1 MSTLISWTNETLN
14 LLTGCTKCSAG
25 CVNCYAERQIRMKM
39 GNPNPKVAHKFRN
52 GFKLTEHPQCLDDR
66 VLRGKAKMIFLNSL
80 SDTFH
85 AAVSEEFL
93 GQIFDMIRKHRQH
106 IFQVLTKR
114 PERLHL
120 IADYPSNAWLGVTVE
135 NADYL
140 NRIDYLLKT
149 NATVKF
155 CSFEPLL
162 GPIPSDAVIGLDW
175 VIVGGESGPEA
186 RPMRPEWA
194 VEIRE
199 ACQTHGV
206 PFFFKQMGG
215 KGRDK
220 GGKLLLGKLYQEF
233 PVNVVKK

>member
-14 LLTGCTKCSAG
+14 LLTGCTKCSPG
-25 CVNCYAERQIRMKM
+25 CANCYAERQINMKM
-39 GNPNPKVAHKFRN
+39 GNPNPKISYKFRN
-52 GFKLTEHPQCLDDR
+52 GFKLTEHPQYLNDPI
-66 VLRGKAKMIFLNSL
+66 LRGKPKMIFLNSL

-85 AAVSEEFL
+85 PDSSVEFVN
-93 GQIFDMIRKHRQH
+93 QTFDMIRKHPQH

-120 IADYPSNAWLGVTVE
+120 IEDYPPNAWLGVTVE

-162 GPIPSDAVIGLDW
+162 GAIPSDAVVGLDW
-175 VIVGGESGPEA
+175 VIVGGESGPKA
-186 RPMRPEWA
+186 RTMRPEWA
-194 VEIRE
+194 VGILNG
-199 ACQTHGV
+199 CQTHSI

-220 GGKLLLGKLYQEF
+220 GGKLLFGELYDEF

>member
-1 MSTLISWTNETLN
+1 MSTLISWTQETLN

-25 CVNCYAERQIRMKM
+25 CANCYAERQIHIKIK
-39 GNPNPKVAHKFRN
+39 NPNPKISHKFRN
-52 GFKLTEHPQCLDDR
+52 GFKVTEHPQYLYHAI
-66 VLRGKAKMIFLNSL
+66 LRGKPKMIFLNSL

-85 AAVSEEFL
+85 PDSSVEFL
-93 GQIFDMIRKHRQH
+93 NQTFDMIRKHPQH

-114 PERLHL
+114 PERLYL
-120 IADYPSNAWLGVTVE
+120 IEDYPSNAWLGVTVE

-162 GPIPSDAVIGLDW
+162 GAIPSDAVVGLDW
-175 VIVGGESGPEA
+175 VIVGGESGPKA
-186 RPMRPEWA
+186 RTMRPEWA
-194 VEIRE
+194 VGIRD

-220 GGKLLLGKLYQEF
+220 GGKLLCGKLYQEF